1 MIQFM
6 GMSSV
11 YYIEAWNVI
20 WNAGVCL
27 MGMSSLHLLKQIEEF
42 TSLINETSLV
52 DMKST
57 LTLFTLL
64 IHAPALTVTDSSIL

>member
-1 MIQFM
+1 
-6 GMSSV
+6 
-11 YYIEAWNVI
+11 
-20 WNAGVCL
+20 